1 MRPAAFLL
9 KFLSFVGLLSLI
21 FTIGVALFLRQETG
35 LGPQRLVVTAIFV
48 VLVLFT
54 LPFAGFFVFWQHRL
68 RQLDQLAERTRSLV
82 GGDAAG
88 SSLEEGLFPE
98 LADLAR
104 ILEEWRRQSRQLH
117 ERFDQSRALT
127 SEILDSIGEGLLAI
141 GRDRKIVLFNK
152 RLAELVDIRTSLLG
166 KPFLEVIRSA
176 HLASAFDRALEGTPS
191 SYREAVEVAGR
202 TRSIEVRVFPV
213 QKFSNAAAVALFIDV
228 TLIERLESIRRDFIS
243 DFSHEVRTPMAG
255 LRSAIETFEVG
266 GLSLVDEAQLRAIV
280 TRQLDRLERLVRD
293 LSELN
298 AIEAGDLVLRPE
310 RLDLREV
317 LVHVAQ
323 EFGAKTAPGV
333 VVDGECVEVIADRV
347 RVEQIFANLIDNALK
362 YGDGSCAVKVEVGR
376 AEDEAVVRVTD
387 HGPGIPERD
396 LERIFNRFYR
406 VDRSRSQVSGSGLG
420 LAITKH
426 LVQLHRGSIS
436 AKSRLGEGSTF
447 EVRIPLDRAA

>member
-1 MRPAAFLL
+1 MRSAAILL
-9 KFLSFVGLLSLI
+9 KFLSFVGLLSII

-35 LGPQRLVVTAIFV
+35 LAPDRLALAAIIVVV
-48 VLVLFT
+48 VLFT
-54 LPFAGFFVFWQHRL
+54 LPFSGFFFFLQYRL
-68 RQLDQLAERTRSLV
+68 RQVDQLAERTRSIF
-82 GGDAAG
+82 G
-88 SSLEEGLFPE
+88 SESSTVSLDEGLFTE

-104 ILEEWRRQSRQLH
+104 ILEEWRSQSQQLN
-117 ERFDQSRALT
+117 ERYDQTRALT

-141 GRDRKIVLFNK
+141 GRDRKIVLFNR
-152 RLAELVDIRTSLLG
+152 RLAELVEIRTSLIG

-176 HLASAFDRALEGTPS
+176 QLVAAFDRALEGETS
-191 SYREAVEVAGR
+191 SYRERSEAGGRSR
-202 TRSIEVRVFPV
+202 TIEIRVFPV
-213 QKFSNAAAVALFIDV
+213 QKSSNAAAVALFIDV
-228 TLIERLESIRRDFIS
+228 SLIERLEGIRRDFIS

-255 LRSAIETFEVG
+255 LRSAIETFEMG
-266 GLSLVDEAQLRAIV
+266 GLSPVDEAQLRGIV

-333 VVDGECVEVIADRV
+333 SVEGDVVEVVADRV
-347 RVEQIFANLIDNALK
+347 RIEQIFANLIDNALK
-362 YGDGSCAVKVEVGR
+362 YGDGSCAVKVEVARR
-376 AEDEAVVRVTD
+376 AGEAVVKVTD
-387 HGPGIPERD
+387 RGPGIPARD
-396 LERIFNRFYR
+396 LERIFHRFYR

-426 LVQLHRGSIS
+426 LVQLHRGSIRATS
-436 AKSRLGEGSTF
+436 SLGEGSTF
-447 EVRIPLDRAA
+447 EVRLPLDRAA

>member
-1 MRPAAFLL
+1 MRSAAFLL
-9 KFLSFVGLLSLI
+9 KILSFIGLLSLI
-21 FTIGVALFLRQETG
+21 FTIGVALFLRHETA
-35 LGPQRLVVTAIFV
+35 LGPNRLVVTAIFV

-68 RQLDQLAERTRSLV
+68 RQLEQLSERTRALV
-82 GGDAAG
+82 GSEAAG
-88 SSLEEGLFPE
+88 PTLEENLFPE

-127 SEILDSIGEGLLAI
+127 TEILDSIGEGLLAI

-152 RLAELVDIRTSLLG
+152 RLAELVDIRTSLIG
-166 KPFLEVIRSA
+166 KPFLEVVRSA
-176 HLASAFDRALEGTPS
+176 QLASAFDRALEGTAA
-191 SYREAVEVAGR
+191 SYREAVDVGGR
-202 TRSIEVRVFPV
+202 TRTIEVRVFPV

-228 TLIERLESIRRDFIS
+228 TLIERLEGIRRDFIS

-255 LRSAIETFEVG
+255 LRSAIETFEIG
-266 GLSLVDEAQLRAIV
+266 GLSATDESQLRGIV

-298 AIEAGDLVLRPE
+298 AIEAGDLILRPE
-310 RLDLREV
+310 RIDLREV

-323 EFGAKTAPGV
+323 EFGANTAPGV
-333 VVDGECVEVIADRV
+333 RVEGDQVSIVADRV

-362 YGDGSCAVKVEVGR
+362 YGDGSKAVVVEVAR
-376 AEDEAVVRVTD
+376 CADEAVVRVTD
-387 HGPGIPERD
+387 RGPGIPERD
-396 LERIFNRFYR
+396 LDRIFNRFYR

-426 LVQLHRGSIS
+426 LVQLHRGSITAS
-436 AKSRLGEGSTF
+436 SRLGEGSTF
-447 EVRIPLDRAA
+447 EVRIPLERAA